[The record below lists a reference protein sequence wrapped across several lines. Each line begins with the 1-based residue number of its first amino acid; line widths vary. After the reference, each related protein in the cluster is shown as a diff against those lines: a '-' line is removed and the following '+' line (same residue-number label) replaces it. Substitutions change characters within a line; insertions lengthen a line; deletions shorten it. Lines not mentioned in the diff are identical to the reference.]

1 VARGRAAR
9 RVRVAA
15 ELAAAKVAPFPQWF
29 TQFLNDRQTR
39 KPSAHTM
46 KASARTSSRSRSWVL
61 PLGLGKLYAC
71 HPAPRPVR
79 HAGPSE
85 HLFCDIGIW
94 HEVLTVSL
102 HEVLERDGGT
112 PCQALDIV
120 CHQVGVVVAQR
131 DALG

>member
-1 VARGRAAR
+1 
-9 RVRVAA
+9 
-15 ELAAAKVAPFPQWF
+15 
-29 TQFLNDRQTR
+29 
-39 KPSAHTM
+39 
-46 KASARTSSRSRSWVL
+46 
-61 PLGLGKLYAC
+61 
-71 HPAPRPVR
+71 VR

-131 DALG
+131 DALGGQVRDSCAVGFSCRLGVLNQLVAPFLRGEGW

>member
-46 KASARTSSRSRSWVL
+46 KAYRQDFVAIAVLGAASRAGKAVCMPPRTSASA
-61 PLGLGKLYAC
+61 AC
-71 HPAPRPVR
+71 RTERASILR
-79 HAGPSE
+79 H
-85 HLFCDIGIW
+85 
-94 HEVLTVSL
+94 
-102 HEVLERDGGT
+102 RDL
-112 PCQALDIV
+112 A
-120 CHQVGVVVAQR
+120 
-131 DALG
+131 